1 MKSLTLK
8 FKRAVVEGRVDDFME
23 QLKSLIS
30 GCPYGKGVEAS
41 EDHYQTAVYLIFKLM
56 GEWVRTE
63 MHSARGRADC
73 IVETRDTVYI
83 FEFKL
88 LSAGTPEDA
97 IAQIKRQGYAD
108 QFRTEGKKL
117 LLIGANF
124 DEAARTLGEW
134 RVEEA

>member
-1 MKSLTLK
+1 M
-8 FKRAVVEGRVDDFME
+8 DDFME
-23 QLKSLIS
+23 QLRSLIA

-73 IVETRDTVYI
+73 IVETHDTVYI

-97 IAQIKRQGYAD
+97 IAQIKHQGYAD
-108 QFRTEGKKL
+108 QFRSEGKKL
-117 LLIGANF
+117 LLIGASF
-124 DEAARTLGEW
+124 DEAVRTLGEW

>member
-1 MKSLTLK
+1 
-8 FKRAVVEGRVDDFME
+8 ME
-23 QLKSLIS
+23 T
-30 GCPYGKGVEAS
+30 
-41 EDHYQTAVYLIFKLM
+41 H
-56 GEWVRTE
+56 
-63 MHSARGRADC
+63 
-73 IVETRDTVYI
+73 DTVYI

-117 LLIGANF
+117 LLIGASF